1 MSAHNFLNSF
11 TYGFANGMFNSNP
24 FMFGLGGFSGFNFG
38 SCFAS
43 TSYYCSPCSNLSLFM
58 YPGVMNGGF
67 FPLMQDSFVPTP
79 SFNFQNN
86 TYQSFDFFNISDI
99 FQQPWGKLEVN
110 NQQNLLNNK
119 MNIVKKDNH
128 EIKTIINSEK
138 KEEKEKSKI
147 IEDKIQTKVQQE
159 IKTKNDIAQ
168 NSKILNRAKQE
179 KFSYSTS
186 SNATSDKKTSNTKID
201 YDASELKAMWQKK
214 KPNLDLSD
222 EFYSKIIKI
231 SKKIQC
237 EPNDLMGIINLETRG
252 TFSPSV
258 PNPSTGATGLIQ
270 FMPKYV
276 HEYGTTIS
284 KLKNMTREEQLD
296 YVEIYFDKK
305 IKAHK
310 IKGKID
316 SATLYALVFY
326 PEASNKTGEYIIAR
340 KGSQVYRENKSLD
353 ANNDR
358 KITKSDLGNKLKQFK
373 A

>member
-24 FMFGLGGFSGFNFG
+24 FMFGFGGFGGFGGFNFG
-38 SCFAS
+38 GCFAS

-119 MNIVKKDNH
+119 MNIVKK
-128 EIKTIINSEK
+128 
-138 KEEKEKSKI
+138 EEKEKSKI
-147 IEDKIQTKVQQE
+147 IEDKMQTKVQQE

-168 NSKILNRAKQE
+168 NSKILNQEKQE

-201 YDASELKAMWQKK
+201 YDASALKAMWQKK

-237 EPNDLMGIINLETRG
+237 EPNDLMGIINLETGG
-252 TFSPSV
+252 TFSPRAQNS
-258 PNPSTGATGLIQ
+258 SSGAIGLIQ

-284 KLKNMTREEQLD
+284 ELKSMTREEQLD

-326 PEASNKTGEYIIAR
+326 PKASNKNDEYIIAR
-340 KGSQVYRENKSLD
+340 GGSEVYRENKSLD

-358 KITKSDLGNKLKQFK
+358 KITKSDLGKKLKEFR